1 MAVKRKFAMDKAREM
16 LEMLEGECVDPL
28 ASCTVTV
35 HFDLSGMDDAEGAKK
50 MKYSVQ
56 QYENLEAFKHEMELP
71 TALKEVGE
79 RAGLR
84 MCMTFDLL
92 RLSSGSVR
100 GRQPR

>member
-1 MAVKRKFAMDKAREM
+1 
-16 LEMLEGECVDPL
+16 MLEGECVDPL

-56 QYENLEAFKHEMELP
+56 QYENLEAFTHELELP
-71 TALKEVGE
+71 TALKEVGV
-79 RAGLR
+79 RAGLHVR
-84 MCMTFDLL
+84 MAFDLI

-100 GRQPR
+100 GRHLR